1 MSKNSISDVATMKY
15 ICALITILFVSVTTL
30 AASIPFVRNFTNK
43 EVMCQNW
50 DIEQDSK
57 GIIYIAN
64 RYGLVCYDGKTWQ
77 TYTTNE
83 NRTIRSL
90 HIASDDRI
98 YIGSYEEFGY
108 FERDEYG
115 KLTYSSISSL
125 FQHKELKN
133 KDIWSIEQEDNLIY
147 FQSFAGYF
155 SFDTQSKQ
163 VAFYPV
169 KNMMQRLYKVESK
182 IYVVVQDEL
191 YRLEKNNLV
200 KLPSIH
206 SPLQSPV
213 RSILPYGDNRLLIQT
228 ENQGFWIY
236 NQGEYTPATINK
248 ALNISGNNEALYA
261 ENGNLL
267 AGTRSNGLLC
277 FDSQGSLLYKLDHQT
292 QLQHNTVLSL
302 FKDKANN
309 IWIGLEKGLSLAFIN
324 DSFSFH
330 YLKENNIGSIF
341 DVALWNDY
349 LYIASNQGLW
359 RIKAK
364 DFLTQEQSFS
374 PERVNLQNGFVQK
387 LLKTDEGL
395 IIGHSK
401 ATYLLNKQNQL
412 TEMYPTGGAL
422 AGTEIH
428 YPQQRKGFLL
438 GSYNSIN
445 LYDIEPSGNYL
456 FRQRLSNFDGYPRYI
471 EFDNNGNLWVAHTR
485 KGIYKLKMNRD
496 RTNFTGNEF
505 FSCIGDSSR
514 TQIGVFNIGGRIVF
528 TNENQFY
535 TYNDLSDSI
544 VPYDRLNTHLEFITH
559 TKHIVKVDNT
569 YYWFITDMGI
579 ALVNLATSNTPVIE
593 KVLLFDNYNLR
604 MHKDFE
610 SIVPITPEY
619 SILCAENVL
628 VLIPNKPET
637 NHAPLNQKMIFTHI
651 VSYNILK
658 NEEQYLPVRTGD
670 TTYQLTSD
678 FNSLDVQVAYPAY
691 NEDIY
696 FQFKLEENGIPKH
709 WQEKQNTP
717 SINIQRLPSG
727 NYCLKCRAIDE
738 KGIVVS
744 TASFSFRILPPWYLS
759 AWAYACYI
767 FLLAVILL
775 VIYAGVRRRTLRQQR
790 HIIKEREQQI
800 IELENKRLND
810 EILFKGKELT
820 QSTMTIIENNKILLA
835 IKEEIESHKRMLG
848 SQYPNK
854 YYQKLIDMIDNATSK
869 GKEWDLFLSN
879 FDLIHQHFFRNLRQ
893 RFPEL
898 TPNDLKLCALLRL
911 NMSTKDM
918 ADMLNIGVRA
928 VETARYR
935 LRKKMELDS
944 NVDLVQFLIDF

>member
-277 FDSQGSLLYKLDHQT
+277 FD
-292 QLQHNTVLSL
+292 
-302 FKDKANN
+302 
-309 IWIGLEKGLSLAFIN
+309 
-324 DSFSFH
+324 
-330 YLKENNIGSIF
+330 
-341 DVALWNDY
+341 
-349 LYIASNQGLW
+349 
-359 RIKAK
+359 
-364 DFLTQEQSFS
+364 
-374 PERVNLQNGFVQK
+374 
-387 LLKTDEGL
+387 
-395 IIGHSK
+395 
-401 ATYLLNKQNQL
+401 
-412 TEMYPTGGAL
+412 
-422 AGTEIH
+422 
-428 YPQQRKGFLL
+428 
-438 GSYNSIN
+438 
-445 LYDIEPSGNYL
+445 
-456 FRQRLSNFDGYPRYI
+456 
-471 EFDNNGNLWVAHTR
+471 
-485 KGIYKLKMNRD
+485 
-496 RTNFTGNEF
+496 
-505 FSCIGDSSR
+505 
-514 TQIGVFNIGGRIVF
+514 
-528 TNENQFY
+528 
-535 TYNDLSDSI
+535 
-544 VPYDRLNTHLEFITH
+544 
-559 TKHIVKVDNT
+559 
-569 YYWFITDMGI
+569 
-579 ALVNLATSNTPVIE
+579 
-593 KVLLFDNYNLR
+593 
-604 MHKDFE
+604 
-610 SIVPITPEY
+610 
-619 SILCAENVL
+619 
-628 VLIPNKPET
+628 
-637 NHAPLNQKMIFTHI
+637 
-651 VSYNILK
+651 
-658 NEEQYLPVRTGD
+658 
-670 TTYQLTSD
+670 
-678 FNSLDVQVAYPAY
+678 
-691 NEDIY
+691 
-696 FQFKLEENGIPKH
+696 
-709 WQEKQNTP
+709 
-717 SINIQRLPSG
+717 
-727 NYCLKCRAIDE
+727 
-738 KGIVVS
+738 
-744 TASFSFRILPPWYLS
+744 
-759 AWAYACYI
+759 
-767 FLLAVILL
+767 
-775 VIYAGVRRRTLRQQR
+775 
-790 HIIKEREQQI
+790 
-800 IELENKRLND
+800 
-810 EILFKGKELT
+810 
-820 QSTMTIIENNKILLA
+820 
-835 IKEEIESHKRMLG
+835 
-848 SQYPNK
+848 
-854 YYQKLIDMIDNATSK
+854 
-869 GKEWDLFLSN
+869 
-879 FDLIHQHFFRNLRQ
+879 
-893 RFPEL
+893 
-898 TPNDLKLCALLRL
+898 
-911 NMSTKDM
+911 
-918 ADMLNIGVRA
+918 
-928 VETARYR
+928 
-935 LRKKMELDS
+935 
-944 NVDLVQFLIDF
+944 

>member
-1 MSKNSISDVATMKY
+1 MKY
-15 ICALITILFVSVTTL
+15 IYALIIVLLTSANAL
-30 AASIPFVRNFTNK
+30 AVSIPFVRNFTNK

-50 DIEQDSK
+50 DIGQDSK
-57 GIIYIAN
+57 GIIYVAN
-64 RYGLVCYDGKTWQ
+64 RNGLVCYDGKTWQ

-90 HIASDDRI
+90 YISPDDRI

-108 FERDEYG
+108 FERNEYG
-115 KLTYSSISSL
+115 KLVYTSISGL

-133 KDIWSIEQEDNLIY
+133 KDIWSIEQDENLIY

-155 SFDTQSKQ
+155 SFDTQSKKI
-163 VAFYPV
+163 AFYPV
-169 KNMMQRLYKVESK
+169 KNMMQRLYKVNNQ
-182 IYVVVQDEL
+182 IYAVIQDEL
-191 YRLEKNNLV
+191 YLLEKNNLT
-200 KLPSIH
+200 KLPTS
-206 SPLQSPV
+206 SAPFQSPV
-213 RSILPYGDNRLLIQT
+213 RSILPYEGNRLLIQT

-236 NQGEYTPATINK
+236 DQGKYIPQSTINK
-248 ALNISGNNEALYA
+248 TPDIIGNNEALYA

-277 FDSQGSLLYKLDHQT
+277 FTPQGNLLYKLDHRNK
-292 QLQHNTVLSL
+292 LQHNTVLSL

-309 IWIGLEKGLSLAFIN
+309 IWIGLEKGLSLAFVN

-330 YLKENNIGSIF
+330 YLKEQSIGSIF
-341 DVALWNDY
+341 DAALWNDY

-359 RIKAK
+359 RIKAGE
-364 DFLTQEQSFS
+364 FMTQEQNFS
-374 PERVNLQNGFVQK
+374 PEKMNLPSGYVQK
-387 LLKTDEGL
+387 LLKTEEGL

-401 ATYLLNKQNQL
+401 ATYLLDRQNRL

-445 LYDIEPSGNYL
+445 LYDVEPDGGYL
-456 FRQRLSNFDGYPRYI
+456 FRQRLNDFNGYPRYM

-485 KGIYKLKMNRD
+485 KGIYKLKMNRNH
-496 RTNFTGNEF
+496 TGFTGNEF
-505 FSCIGDSSR
+505 ISCIGDSSR
-514 TQIGVFNIGGRIVF
+514 THIGVFNVGGRIVF
-528 TNENQFY
+528 TNEKQFY

-544 VPYDRLNTHLEFITH
+544 VPYDRLNTHLEFIAH
-559 TKHIVKVDNT
+559 TKQIVKVDNT
-569 YYWFITDMGI
+569 YYWFITDMGV
-579 ALVNLATSNTPVIE
+579 ALVNMSASEAPVIE
-593 KVLLFDNYNLR
+593 RVLLFDSYNLR

-610 SIVPITPEY
+610 SIVPITPEH

-628 VLIPNKPET
+628 VLIPNKPEDSR
-637 NHAPLNQKMIFTHI
+637 PSLNQEMTFSHI
-651 VSYNILK
+651 TSYNILK
-658 NEEQYLPVRTGD
+658 DETRSLPVRNGD
-670 TTYQLTSD
+670 TPCLLTSD

-696 FQFKLEENGIPKH
+696 FQFKLEENGIQKH

-717 SINIQRLPSG
+717 SINMQRLPAG
-727 NYCLKCRAIDE
+727 DYCLKCRAIDE
-738 KGIVVS
+738 KGIAVA
-744 TASFSFRILPPWYLS
+744 TASFAFRILPPWYLS
-759 AWAYACYI
+759 SWAYIGYFC
-767 FLLAVILL
+767 LLAIIFVA
-775 VIYAGVRRRTLRQQR
+775 IYAGVRRRTLRQQQ

-810 EILFKGKELT
+810 EIQFKGKELT

-854 YYQKLIDMIDNATSK
+854 YYQKLIDMIDNATTK

-879 FDLIHQHFFRNLRQ
+879 FDLIHEHFFRNLRQ

-944 NVDLVQFLIDF
+944 SVDLVQFLIDI

>member
-1 MSKNSISDVATMKY
+1 MKY
-15 ICALITILFVSVTTL
+15 ICVLITVLLASATTL
-30 AASIPFVRNFTNK
+30 AASIPFVKNFTNK
-43 EVMCQNW
+43 EVMCPNW

-90 HIASDDRI
+90 HIAPDDRI

-108 FERDEYG
+108 FERNEYG
-115 KLTYSSISSL
+115 KLVYSSISSL
-125 FQHKELKN
+125 FRHKELKN
-133 KDIWSIEQEDNLIY
+133 KDIWSIEQEEHLIY

-155 SFDTQSKQ
+155 SFDTQSNK

-169 KNMMQRLYKVESK
+169 KGMMQRLYKVDNK
-182 IYVVVQDEL
+182 IYAIVQDEL
-191 YRLEKNNLV
+191 YRLEKNSLT
-200 KLPSIH
+200 KLPATN

-213 RSILPYGDNRLLIQT
+213 RSMLPYNGNRLLIQT

-236 NQGEYTPATINK
+236 DQGQYTPQTTINRTPD
-248 ALNISGNNEALYA
+248 ISGNNEALYA
-261 ENGNLL
+261 GNGNLL
-267 AGTRSNGLLC
+267 AGTRSSGLLC
-277 FDSQGSLLYKLDHQT
+277 FDPQGSLLYKLDHQT
-292 QLQHNTVLSL
+292 KLQHNTVLSL
-302 FKDKANN
+302 FKDKSNN

-359 RIKAK
+359 RIKAGI
-364 DFLTQEQSFS
+364 FMSQEQSFS
-374 PERVNLQNGFVQK
+374 PERVNLPGGFVQK

-401 ATYLLNKQNQL
+401 ATYLLNRQNQL
-412 TEMYPTGGAL
+412 SEMYPTGGAL

-445 LYDIEPSGNYL
+445 LYDIEPDGNYS
-456 FRQRLSNFDGYPRYI
+456 FRQRLTNFNGYPRYM

-485 KGIYKLKMNRD
+485 KGIYKLKLDKNRSS
-496 RTNFTGNEF
+496 FIGNEF
-505 FSCIGDSSR
+505 ISCIGDSSR
-514 TQIGVFNIGGRIVF
+514 TQMGVFNVGGRIVF
-528 TNENQFY
+528 TDEKQFY

-569 YYWFITDMGI
+569 YYWFITDRGV
-579 ALVNLATSNTPVIE
+579 ALVNMAASDTPVIE

-610 SIVPITPEY
+610 SIVPVTPEY
-619 SILCAENVL
+619 SILCAENAL
-628 VLIPNKPET
+628 VAIPNKPET
-637 NHAPLNQKMIFTHI
+637 NPSSPSQELIFNHI
-651 VSYNILK
+651 ISYNILK
-658 NEEQYLPVRTGD
+658 DEQQSLPVRTGD
-670 TTYQLTSD
+670 TACRLTSD
-678 FNSLDVQVAYPAY
+678 FNSLEVQVAYPAY

-696 FQFKLEENGIPKH
+696 FQFKLEENGIEKH

-717 SINIQRLPSG
+717 SINIQRLPAG

-738 KGIVVS
+738 KGIAVA
-744 TASFSFRILPPWYLS
+744 TASFSFSILPPWYLS
-759 AWAYACYI
+759 PWAYAGYI
-767 FLLAVILL
+767 FLLAMILL
-775 VIYAGVRRRTLRQQR
+775 AIYAGVRRRTLRQQR
-790 HIIKEREQQI
+790 HIIREREQQI

-835 IKEEIESHKRMLG
+835 IKEEIENHKRMLG

-879 FDLIHQHFFRNLRQ
+879 FDLIHEHFFRNLRQ

-944 NVDLVQFLIDF
+944 SVDLVQFLIDF

>member
-1 MSKNSISDVATMKY
+1 MKY
-15 ICALITILFVSVTTL
+15 ICALITILFATATAL
-30 AASIPFVRNFTNK
+30 AASIPFVKNFTNK

-50 DIEQDSK
+50 DIGQDSK

-90 HIASDDRI
+90 HIAPDDRI

-108 FERDEYG
+108 FERNEYG
-115 KLTYSSISSL
+115 RLVYSSISSL
-125 FQHKELKN
+125 FRHKELKN
-133 KDIWSIEQEDNLIY
+133 KDIWSIEQEENLIY

-155 SFDTQSKQ
+155 SFDTQSRK

-169 KNMMQRLYKVESK
+169 KNMMQRLYKVENK
-182 IYVVVQDEL
+182 IYAVVQDEL
-191 YRLEKNNLV
+191 YRLEKNTLT
-200 KLPSIH
+200 KLPATS

-213 RSILPYGDNRLLIQT
+213 RSILPYDGNRLLIQT

-236 NQGEYTPATINK
+236 DQGQYTPQATINK
-248 ALNISGNNEALYA
+248 TPNISGNNEALYA
-261 ENGNLL
+261 GNGNLL

-277 FDSQGSLLYKLDHQT
+277 FDPQGSLLYKLDYQT
-292 QLQHNTVLSL
+292 KLQHNTVLSL
-302 FKDKANN
+302 FKDKSNN
-309 IWIGLEKGLSLAFIN
+309 IWIGLEKGLSLAFTN

-359 RIKAK
+359 RIKAGT
-364 DFLTQEQSFS
+364 FMSQEQNFS
-374 PERVNLQNGFVQK
+374 PERVNLPGGFVQK
-387 LLKTDEGL
+387 LLKTNEGL

-401 ATYLLNKQNQL
+401 ATYLLNRQNQL
-412 TEMYPTGGAL
+412 SEMYPTGGAL

-445 LYDIEPSGNYL
+445 LYNIEPSGNYL
-456 FRQRLSNFDGYPRYI
+456 FRQRLTNFNGYPRYM

-485 KGIYKLKMNRD
+485 KGIYKLKMDRNR
-496 RTNFTGNEF
+496 TEFIGNEF
-505 FSCIGDSSR
+505 ISCIGDSSR
-514 TQIGVFNIGGRIVF
+514 TQIGVFNVGGRIVF
-528 TNENQFY
+528 TDGKQFH

-559 TKHIVKVDNT
+559 TRHIVKVDNT
-569 YYWFITDMGI
+569 YYWFITDTGV
-579 ALVNLATSNTPVIE
+579 ALVNMAASDTPVIE

-610 SIVPITPEY
+610 SIVPVTPEY

-628 VLIPNKPET
+628 VVIPNKPEAAPSSPNQELIF
-637 NHAPLNQKMIFTHI
+637 NHII
-651 VSYNILK
+651 SYNILK
-658 NEEQYLPVRTGD
+658 DEQQSLPVRTED
-670 TTYQLTSD
+670 TVCRLTSD

-691 NEDIY
+691 NENIH
-696 FQFKLEENGIPKH
+696 FQFKLEENGIEKH
-709 WQEKQNTP
+709 WQEKQNAP
-717 SINIQRLPSG
+717 SINIQRLPAG

-738 KGIVVS
+738 KG
-744 TASFSFRILPPWYLS
+744 TAVATTSFSFSILPPWYLS
-759 AWAYACYI
+759 PWAYAGYI

-775 VIYAGVRRRTLRQQR
+775 AIYAGVRRRTLRQQR

-820 QSTMTIIENNKILLA
+820 QSTMTIIENNRTLLA
-835 IKEEIESHKRMLG
+835 IKEEIENHKRMLG

-879 FDLIHQHFFRNLRQ
+879 FDLIHEHFFRNLRQ

>member
-1 MSKNSISDVATMKY
+1 MKY
-15 ICALITILFVSVTTL
+15 ISVLITVLFASVNTL
-30 AASIPFVRNFTNK
+30 AAAIPFVKNFTNK

-90 HIASDDRI
+90 HIAPDDRI

-108 FERDEYG
+108 FERNEYG
-115 KLTYSSISSL
+115 KLAYSSISSM
-125 FQHKELKN
+125 FRHKELKN

-155 SFDTQSKQ
+155 SFDTQSKK

-169 KNMMQRLYKVESK
+169 KNMMQRLYKVDNK
-182 IYVVVQDEL
+182 IYAIVQDEL
-191 YRLEKNNLV
+191 YLLEKNNLT
-200 KLPSIH
+200 KLPATN

-213 RSILPYGDNRLLIQT
+213 RSILPYGGNRLLIQT

-236 NQGEYTPATINK
+236 DQGQYTPQATINK
-248 ALNISGNNEALYA
+248 TPNISGNNEALYA
-261 ENGNLL
+261 GNGNLL

-277 FDSQGSLLYKLDHQT
+277 FNPQGSLLYKLDHQT
-292 QLQHNTVLSL
+292 KMQHNTVLSL
-302 FKDKANN
+302 FKDKSNN

-359 RIKAK
+359 RIKAGI
-364 DFLTQEQSFS
+364 FMSQEQSFS
-374 PERVNLQNGFVQK
+374 PERVNLPGGFVQK

-412 TEMYPTGGAL
+412 SEIYPTGGAL
-422 AGTEIH
+422 AGTEVQ

-445 LYDIEPSGNYL
+445 LYDIEPDNHYS
-456 FRQRLSNFDGYPRYI
+456 FRQRLTNFNGFPRYM
-471 EFDNNGNLWVAHTR
+471 EFDNNGNLWVAHAR
-485 KGIYKLKMNRD
+485 KGIYKLKMNRN
-496 RTNFTGNEF
+496 RTDFTGNEF
-505 FSCIGDSSR
+505 ISCIGDSSR

-528 TNENQFY
+528 TNGQQFY

-544 VPYDRLNTHLEFITH
+544 VPYDRLNTHLGFITH
-559 TKHIVKVDNT
+559 TRQIVKVDNT
-569 YYWFITDMGI
+569 YYWFITDSGV
-579 ALVNLATSNTPVIE
+579 ALVNMAVSDTPVIE
-593 KVLLFDNYNLR
+593 KVLLFDNYNLLL
-604 MHKDFE
+604 HKDFV
-610 SIVPITPEY
+610 SIVPVTPEY

-628 VLIPNKPET
+628 VVIPNKPET
-637 NHAPLNQKMIFTHI
+637 NPSSPSQELIFNHI
-651 VSYNILK
+651 ISYNILK
-658 NEEQYLPVRTGD
+658 DEQRFLPVRTGD
-670 TTYQLTSD
+670 TICRLTSD
-678 FNSLDVQVAYPAY
+678 FNSLDIQVAYPAY

-696 FQFKLEENGIPKH
+696 FQFKLEENSIEKH

-717 SINIQRLPSG
+717 SINIQRLPAG

-738 KGIVVS
+738 KGITVA
-744 TASFSFRILPPWYLS
+744 TTSFSFSILPPWYLS
-759 AWAYACYI
+759 PWAYAGYI
-767 FLLAVILL
+767 ILLAMSLL
-775 VIYAGVRRRTLRQQR
+775 AIYAGVRRRTLRQQR
-790 HIIKEREQQI
+790 HIIREREQQI

-820 QSTMTIIENNKILLA
+820 QSTMTIIENNRTLLA
-835 IKEEIESHKRMLG
+835 IKEEMENHKRMLG

-879 FDLIHQHFFRNLRQ
+879 FDLIHEHFFRNLRQ